1 MLSKGYGA
9 RVFSCA
15 KMRRG
20 NAGAALRRPRSFS
33 LHQPSTDHVPQRPR
47 YHPDRKSTRLNSSH
61 SQISYADFCLKEVE
75 VLIEGRRRR
84 SRAARDVDHLEIAV
98 GILLQQ
104 VFVARQQLLPSRA
117 PATHAESSIVRAQ
130 LLH

>member
-61 SQISYADFCLKEVE
+61 SQISYADFCLKQKRYVYAP
-75 VLIEGRRRR
+75 VSVADWTLSAIL
-84 SRAARDVDHLEIAV
+84 SAADGHLAGLRGGLWDFDMPLRPVVIA
-98 GILLQQ
+98 Q
-104 VFVARQQLLPSRA
+104 VTR
-117 PATHAESSIVRAQ
+117 
-130 LLH
+130 LHRHRVS